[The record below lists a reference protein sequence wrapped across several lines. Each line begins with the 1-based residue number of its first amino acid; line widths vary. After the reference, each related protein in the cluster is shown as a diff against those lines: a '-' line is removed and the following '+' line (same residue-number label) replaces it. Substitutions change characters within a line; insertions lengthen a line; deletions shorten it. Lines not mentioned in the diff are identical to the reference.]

1 MDLGLRG
8 KVAVVTGATSGIGR
22 AIARAFAQEGANVVI
37 VGRNEE
43 RGRKVTGE
51 CEDTGAK
58 ALFVKTDV
66 SKLEQVDQMVKAAL
80 DKFGKIDI
88 LVHSA
93 AAPFAIKRLKDL
105 PVDTW
110 AEVVDVAQYGAMNC
124 ARAVIDTMTAQKS
137 GRIINISSD
146 AGRVGDAYQPVYA
159 GAKGAIISFTK
170 SIAQDLGSSGI
181 TCNAVCPALTI
192 TEEDLPMLID
202 RYGWGTEE
210 GQKKLTRVYPLSKL
224 GTAEDVANL
233 VVFLASDCAG
243 HVTGQAISVSGGF
256 TMV

>member
-1 MDLGLRG
+1 MDLALKG
-8 KVAVVTGATSGIGR
+8 KVAIVTGATSGIGR
-22 AIARAFAQEGANVVI
+22 VIARSLAQEGVNVVV

-43 RGRKVTGE
+43 RGHKVTGE
-51 CEDTGAK
+51 CEAFGVK

-66 SKLEQVDQMVKAAL
+66 SKLEQVNQMVKTTL
-80 DKFGKIDI
+80 DRFGKIDI

-93 AAPFAIKRLKDL
+93 AAPFIIKRLKDL
-105 PVDTW
+105 SVDTW
-110 AEVVDVAQYGAMNC
+110 DEVIDVAQYGAMNC

-137 GRIINISSD
+137 GRIVNISSD
-146 AGRVGDAYQPVYA
+146 AGRIGDAFQPVYS

-181 TCNAVCPALTI
+181 TCNVVCPALTI
-192 TEEDLPMLID
+192 TEEDLQMLID
-202 RYGWGTEE
+202 KYGWGTEE
-210 GQKKLTRVYPLSKL
+210 GQKKLTRAYPLRKL
-224 GTAEDVANL
+224 GTAEDVANM